1 MIWFNKIFFILL
13 IFIFLAR
20 KTTTW
25 LIFLYLRR
33 GMEKTSVMGGGA
45 VIGLIFSAKTG
56 I

>member
-33 GMEKTSVMGGGA
+33 GMEKTNVMGGGA
-45 VIGLIFSAKTG
+45 VIGLTFSAKTG